1 MALHPQAEAYLKL
14 FPTDLG
20 TPLAELTPEAIAQMR
35 ALDGFAE
42 QRGPI
47 APLPVVRDEIAA
59 AGTGE
64 GAGGVPVRV
73 YRPVDGDRPLPAIVY
88 YHGGGWVFGS
98 VARNDALARDLAVRN
113 GAVVVSVDY
122 RLAPEHPFPAAAD
135 DAWTALRDV
144 FARPGAYGADPE
156 RIAVCGDSAGGNVA
170 AVAARRARDAG
181 LRLAH
186 QVLVYPVLDVAMDTP
201 SYRSYAAGFGLGADE
216 MAWFVA
222 QYGGDPADPALAPI
236 RLADKSG
243 LAPATVITAE
253 CDPLCDEGEAYA
265 AQLAAA
271 GVPVE
276 LRRYEGAIHG
286 FFGLPGFFDQAIE
299 AREYAAARLREA
311 FA

>member
-20 TPLAELTPEAIAQMR
+20 TPLSELTPEAIARMR
-35 ALDGFAE
+35 TLDGFAE
-42 QRGPI
+42 QRGP
-47 APLPVVRDEIAA
+47 AVPLPVVRDD
-59 AGTGE
+59 T
-64 GAGGVPVRV
+64 AGGVPVRI
-73 YRPVDGDRPLPAIVY
+73 YRPEEDGRPLPAIVY
-88 YHGGGWVFGS
+88 FHGGGWVFGS
-98 VARNDALARDLAVRN
+98 VARNDALARDLAARN

-135 DAWTALRDV
+135 DAWTAVRDV

-170 AVAARRARDAG
+170 AVAAWLARDAG

-201 SYRSYAAGFGLGADE
+201 SYRAYATGFGLGADE

-222 QYGGDPADPALAPI
+222 QYGGDPADPRLAPL
-236 RLADKSG
+236 RLADKAG

-253 CDPLCDEGEAYA
+253 CDPLCDEGESYA
-265 AQLAAA
+265 ARLAEA

-276 LRRYEGAIHG
+276 LRRYAGAVHG

-299 AREYAAARLREA
+299 AREYAAARLKEA
-311 FA
+311 FG

>member
-20 TPLAELTPEAIAQMR
+20 PPLAELTPAVIAEMR

-47 APLPVVRDEIAA
+47 VALPVVRD
-59 AGTGE
+59 GS
-64 GAGGVPVRV
+64 AGGVPVRV
-73 YRPVDGDRPLPAIVY
+73 YRADDGDRPLPVIVY
-88 YHGGGWVFGS
+88 FHGGGWVFGS
-98 VARNDALARDLAVRN
+98 VARNDALARDLAVRT

-135 DAWTALRDV
+135 DALAAVRDV
-144 FARPGAYGADPE
+144 FARPAAYGADPE
-156 RIAVCGDSAGGNVA
+156 RIAVLGDSAGGNLA
-170 AVAARRARDAG
+170 AVAAWRARDAG

-186 QVLVYPVLDVAMDTP
+186 QVLVYPIADVAMDTP
-201 SYRSYAAGFGLGADE
+201 SYRTYASGFGLGADE
-216 MAWFVA
+216 MAWFAA
-222 QYGGDPADPALAPI
+222 QYGGDPADPRLAPL
-236 RLADKSG
+236 RLADKAG
-243 LAPATVITAE
+243 LAPATVLTAE

-265 AQLAAA
+265 AGLAEA

-276 LRRYEGAIHG
+276 YRCYAGAIHG
-286 FFGLPGFFDQAIE
+286 FFGLPGFFDQAAE
-299 AREYAAARLREA
+299 AREYAAARLKEA